1 MHYKTR
7 LHLQELALLAFFIAI
22 IVGSGLAVAA
32 STAAAQETGADTG
45 DDNTDPTTQDNRG
58 NATGDENGGSDETD
72 AQNTDTQPYEYV
84 FPDDNL
90 RLVESR
96 WEGKTYIAEFEAVNR
111 PERIT
116 VTDGGRESDEN
127 ENVEVDRESYTIST
141 DGTTEIR
148 FTVVE
153 DRQVTIDDGD
163 LLLLKGYSPDIFSL
177 PTANALATLFIG
189 LFTGFLAMV
198 ALKLMRNHRETNSGW
213 RVF

>member
-1 MHYKTR
+1 T
-7 LHLQELALLAFFIAI
+7 
-22 IVGSGLAVAA
+22 
-32 STAAAQETGADTG
+32 DTG
-45 DDNTDPTTQDNRG
+45 DNNTDPTTPEEEG
-58 NATGDENGGSDETD
+58 NATESENGGSDTNSD
-72 AQNTDTQPYEYV
+72 AQNTDEQPYEYV
-84 FPDDNL
+84 FPSDNL

-96 WEGKTYIAEFEAVNR
+96 WDGKTYIAEFEAVNR

-163 LLLLKGYSPDIFSL
+163 LLLLKGYSSDIFSL

-189 LFTGFLAMV
+189 LLTGFLATV
-198 ALKLMRNHRETNSGW
+198 AQKLMRDHRETSGGW